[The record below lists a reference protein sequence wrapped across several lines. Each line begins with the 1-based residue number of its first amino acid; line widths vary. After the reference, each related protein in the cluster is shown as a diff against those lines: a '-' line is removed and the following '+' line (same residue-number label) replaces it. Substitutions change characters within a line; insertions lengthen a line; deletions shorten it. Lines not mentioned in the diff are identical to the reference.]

1 MPELGVDTQQGPDGT
16 HYIFQPVA
24 IRPSTIQPLSAVQDR
39 VTQDL
44 RRQKS
49 MELARQQ
56 AEEWATQVRAGT
68 PLATLAA
75 AQSVEVLETGLFKR
89 RDPVP
94 QLGQQTDFSRVAFGL
109 QVDDVGTA
117 HDGTRHF
124 VLQVMERQPADMQA
138 YAADKAEYRHK
149 LIDRKRQQAGAG
161 FQQFLHA
168 EYQKLRQQ
176 GDIVVNRE
184 YVF

>member
-1 MPELGVDTQQGPDGT
+1 
-16 HYIFQPVA
+16 
-24 IRPSTIQPLSAVQDR
+24 
-39 VTQDL
+39 
-44 RRQKS
+44 
-49 MELARQQ
+49 MELAQQQ

-68 PLATLAA
+68 SLADLAT
-75 AQSVEVLETGLFKR
+75 AQSAQMVETGLFKR

-94 QLGQQTDFSRVAFGL
+94 QLGQQAAFSRVAFGL
-109 QVDDVGTA
+109 LVGAVGTA
-117 HDGTRHF
+117 HDGARHF
-124 VLQVMERQPADMQA
+124 VLQVTERQPADMQA
-138 YAADKAEYRHK
+138 YVADKAEYRQK
-149 LIDRKRQQAGAG
+149 LIDRKRQQTGAG